1 MKNYLFDDIIYNH
14 RFFFNTQENR
24 NSKFLYDVC
33 FGLQPAK
40 FDTSDYDK
48 LVLDEEDEVTN
59 MYFIQEGIVGI
70 GYYLMTQ
77 GLSSKYYHLEIKEGQ
92 NKCICDYY
100 VCFNKKSE
108 FIYMAIED
116 VKAITL
122 SKEFL
127 VDYIFQKYPLIAYKI
142 KEGSQYRYFKNIRK
156 VLMQVRQQH
165 IQKINKE
172 SPYK

>member
-14 RFFFNTQENR
+14 RFFFNTTENK

-40 FDTSDYDK
+40 FDISEYDR
-48 LVLDEEDEVTN
+48 LILDEEDEVTN
-59 MYFIQEGIVGI
+59 MYFIQEGMVGI

-100 VCFNKKSE
+100 VCFNRKSE
-108 FIYMAIED
+108 FIYMAVED

-156 VLMQVRQQH
+156 VVM
-165 IQKINKE
+165 
-172 SPYK
+172 

>member
-1 MKNYLFDDIIYNH
+1 
-14 RFFFNTQENR
+14 
-24 NSKFLYDVC
+24 
-33 FGLQPAK
+33 
-40 FDTSDYDK
+40 
-48 LVLDEEDEVTN
+48 LDEEDEVTN
-59 MYFIQEGIVGI
+59 MYFIQEGVVGI

-92 NKCICDYY
+92 NKSICDYY

-127 VDYIFQKYPLIAYKI
+127 VDYIF
-142 KEGSQYRYFKNIRK
+142 
-156 VLMQVRQQH
+156 
-165 IQKINKE
+165 
-172 SPYK
+172 